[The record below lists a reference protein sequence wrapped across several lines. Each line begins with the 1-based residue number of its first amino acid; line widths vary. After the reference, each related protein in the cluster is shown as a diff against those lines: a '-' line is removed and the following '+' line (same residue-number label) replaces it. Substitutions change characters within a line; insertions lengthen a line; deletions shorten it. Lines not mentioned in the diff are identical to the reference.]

1 MAMMIK
7 TLMVKTTIE
16 LPDEIDKKF
25 RKVVAEKK
33 GLHKGVLGK
42 ALEEAIKDW
51 IKANEK

>member
-1 MAMMIK
+1 MRIVVNI
-7 TLMVKTTIE
+7 LMVKTTIE

-25 RKVVAEKK
+25 RRVVAEKK